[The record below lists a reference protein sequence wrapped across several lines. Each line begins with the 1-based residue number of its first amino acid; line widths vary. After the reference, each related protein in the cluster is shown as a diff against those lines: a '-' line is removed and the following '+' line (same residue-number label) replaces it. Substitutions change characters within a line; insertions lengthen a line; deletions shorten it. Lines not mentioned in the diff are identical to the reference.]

1 MTEWKKLQEEIF
13 LDEILKTLYIYS
25 LENESWAQIHLI
37 NNLNDLYKLFLSKFM
52 YYLAS
57 AFPIMTYYK
66 KKG

>member
-37 NNLNDLYKLFLSKFM
+37 NNLNDLYKLFLSKLM